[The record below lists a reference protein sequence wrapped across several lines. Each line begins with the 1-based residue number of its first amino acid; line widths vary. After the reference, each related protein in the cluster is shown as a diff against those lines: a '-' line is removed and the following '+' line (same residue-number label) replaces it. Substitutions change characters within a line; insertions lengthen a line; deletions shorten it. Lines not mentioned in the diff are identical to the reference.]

1 MTDLEK
7 IKTNPIFTDAEKKT
21 AEEMNSLLN
30 QGTPTSEIP
39 EEDMKKMLIFIR
51 KFLSVEE
58 DP

>member
-30 QGTPTSEIP
+30 QGVPTSEIS